1 MGVSRLS
8 KDQVSAIARDLD
20 ADVSEAGG
28 LVLTVAMLWDALHA
42 GVGRGGPGGRGD
54 LSAGP

>member
-28 LVLTVAMLWDALHA
+28 LVLTVAML
-42 GVGRGGPGGRGD
+42 
-54 LSAGP
+54 

>member
-8 KDQVSAIARDLD
+8 KDQVSSIARDFD

-28 LVLTVAMLWDALHA
+28 LVLTVEISETPCMPEWGEVD
-42 GVGRGGPGGRGD
+42 
-54 LSAGP
+54 

>member
-8 KDQVSAIARDLD
+8 KDQVSAIARNLD

-28 LVLTVAMLWDALHA
+28 LVLTVAMLWTPRMPE
-42 GVGRGGPGGRGD
+42 RGEVD
-54 LSAGP
+54 